1 MQNHH
6 RYINVKENRR
16 GNQEWKIQ
24 RNWQHW
30 VHKTQND
37 DKQTKNTTQHNMRYK
52 YTQANTI
59 EHGPSYKQLEVTTTR
74 TSL

>member
-37 DKQTKNTTQHNMRYK
+37 DKHKKTHNATQYEIQIHASKHN
-52 YTQANTI
+52 
-59 EHGPSYKQLEVTTTR
+59 
-74 TSL
+74 